1 MRNKKSLFE
10 FIWDEIIY
18 GSGGDG
24 EGYIFLK
31 DTPAETLAKEF
42 YKWVD
47 SEKGLQGF
55 TLSERDGHYYVWDNQ
70 EGFVFTN
77 RRYTED
83 AYPYADMVLKIYQE
97 EE

>member
-1 MRNKKSLFE
+1 MRNKKALFE

-18 GSGGDG
+18 GVGGDG

-47 SEKGLQGF
+47 SEKVFRVLPFQKGMVIIMFGSVKKALFLQIAGIPKMPILML
-55 TLSERDGHYYVWDNQ
+55 TLY
-70 EGFVFTN
+70 
-77 RRYTED
+77 
-83 AYPYADMVLKIYQE
+83 
-97 EE
+97 

>member
-1 MRNKKSLFE
+1 MRNKKALFE

-18 GSGGDG
+18 GVGGDG

-55 TLSERDGHYYVWDNQ
+55 TLSERDGHSYFS
-70 EGFVFTN
+70 FVSIN
-77 RRYTED
+77 L
-83 AYPYADMVLKIYQE
+83 ASLKSNLNKTSFLFSLWAV
-97 EE
+97 